1 MRLAA
6 WLAAPVVVGV
16 IAAGLGSLPLFA
28 LALGLLVVLVGC
40 AVVVRTA
47 ARRLRV
53 LRTLD
58 RHETVEGHP
67 LAVSYA
73 VSGVGGLPVQV
84 EVEDGTGAWRA
95 LPAGGGEVP
104 LVVDRPG
111 GHVLEPSRVRVRD
124 DLGVFTRRT
133 RAGRPEALLVLP
145 APAPAAPS
153 GRHRGHDPVG
163 DPEPDGLRAYVPGTP
178 MSRIH
183 WSSVARGGDL
193 QERAF
198 VTTRDRLPLV
208 VVDTA
213 GAAGDGAVDWAARAA
228 AGQVQVLARA
238 GGCRVLLPGDRTP
251 TTVADAAGW
260 PAVHRRLA
268 DLDRDVATRVPPGE
282 DDALRISASAAPPEA
297 TGDRAPLPRGLV
309 PLPTWSAA

>member
-1 MRLAA
+1 MRLAV

-16 IAAGLGSLPLFA
+16 LAAGLGSLPLFA

-67 LAVSYA
+67 LSVSFA

-84 EVEDGTGAWRA
+84 EVEDPTGAWRP
-95 LPAGGGEVP
+95 LPAGGGELP

-111 GHVLEPSRVRVRD
+111 GHVLEPARLRVRD
-124 DLGVFTRRT
+124 DLGVFARHT

-145 APAPAAPS
+145 APAPAAPA

-268 DLDRDVATRVPPGE
+268 DLDHDVATRVPPGE

-297 TGDRAPLPRGLV
+297 TGDRPPLPLGLV